1 MSAVRGTEEQV
12 AGRARTKQRLV
23 SEVCELLN
31 LRTVE
36 QSAGSTI
43 PKAFYREVASI
54 LGIDCRA
61 DEPGLD
67 VAQKIV
73 AAAGL
78 RWPTGADSTNTPSG
92 GGGTITA
99 VGLAAVRDAVI
110 ELRERS
116 LMSSSSHSETQQ
128 EVEDDQEVAE
138 VRPGVHS
145 LKIYENFN
153 NNWWFALAELVDNS
167 IASYERLLLEYPD
180 ASIPQLAVDITLSQT
195 EVVVRD
201 NAGGIDAKN
210 LRRALQ
216 VGTTPEDLSK
226 LNQYG
231 IGMKTSVFWIGKSV
245 AITTTERNSSIER
258 SLRLDLTKIQN
269 DHDTVPIKKSLAVY
283 ESHGTTITVSKLSRG
298 KPQTSTLT
306 KTQRHLASIYRKY
319 LDSGLLVLRIDG
331 EKIEFEPLTIVNA
344 PLWKITSDGAKVAT
358 DQEPRLWK
366 RDFSVVVPASLDS
379 ASSPRDRTVTGWVGI
394 FEHGKRREGKRE
406 FAGIQG
412 FWRNRVVLGLSGG
425 GQSFIDTEFA
435 WKPKELGLSGNMFPS
450 LRLTGEVNLD
460 DFTVGT
466 HKNSINWNQ
475 EQQTFLWKEVRKLL
489 EAEHFYAMM
498 EAYAPSGSRKRP
510 TKNPRGAPT
519 PPAVPLPPIPAPG
532 PRAPEN
538 PSGPTPEIPTGSKR
552 DLSTVEWEGGEVTAI
567 DLRNVR
573 EPFELLLNFEGVDS
587 TRAHFTALLNE
598 ASRYVRTFHPS
609 PDSLEEI
616 ETIGAAFAHAQLWMR
631 TRHADAAEFAR
642 QFHVYFEYALERIC
656 VAHELR
662 EQMK

>member
-1 MSAVRGTEEQV
+1 M
-12 AGRARTKQRLV
+12 AGRAKTKQRLANEICV
-23 SEVCELLN
+23 LLG
-31 LRTVE
+31 LQPIE

-43 PKAFYREVASI
+43 PKDFYRDVASV
-54 LGIDCRA
+54 LGIRCHNA
-61 DEPGLD
+61 ESGLD
-67 VAQKIV
+67 VARKIL
-73 AAAGL
+73 AAAGHQ
-78 RWPTGADSTNTPSG
+78 WPAGADSTNAPSG

-110 ELRERS
+110 KLRERS
-116 LMSSSSHSETQQ
+116 PMTSIAHSGLQ
-128 EVEDDQEVAE
+128 EEDEDDREVAE

-167 IASYERLLLEYPD
+167 IASYERLILEYPD
-180 ASIPQLAVDITLSQT
+180 ASIPQLVVDITLSQT
-195 EVVVRD
+195 EVIVRD

-231 IGMKTSVFWIGKSV
+231 IGMKTSVFWIGKCV
-245 AITTTERNSSIER
+245 AISTTERNSSIER

-269 DHDTVPIKKSLAVY
+269 DHDTVPIKKGMALY
-283 ESHGTTITVSKLSRG
+283 ESHGTTITVSQLSRG

-319 LDSGLLVLRIDG
+319 LETGLLVLRINE
-331 EKIEFEPLTIVNA
+331 EKVEFTPLTIVNA
-344 PLWKITSDGAKVAT
+344 PLWKISPDGAKVPT

-366 RDFSVVVPASLDS
+366 LDFTVVIPASLDS
-379 ASSPRDRTVTGWVGI
+379 ATNPRDRTVTGWVGI

-412 FWRNRVVLGLSGG
+412 FWRKRVVLGLSGG
-425 GQSFIDTEFA
+425 GQSFIDTDFA
-435 WKPKELGLSGNMFPS
+435 WKPKELGLAGNHFPS

-475 EQQTFLWKEVRKLL
+475 EQQTFLWLEVRKLL
-489 EAEHFYAMM
+489 DAEKFYAMM
-498 EAYAPSGSRKRP
+498 DAYSPSGSRKRA

-519 PPAVPLPPIPAPG
+519 PPAVPLPPMPAPG
-532 PRAPEN
+532 PRAPEH
-538 PSGPTPEIPTGSKR
+538 PSGPTSEIPTGSKR
-552 DLSTVEWEGGEVTAI
+552 DLSTVEWEPGVVTAI
-567 DLRNVR
+567 DLKNVR
-573 EPFELLLNFEGVDS
+573 EPFESLLNFEGIDS
-587 TRAHFTALLNE
+587 TRAYFTALLNE
-598 ASRYVRTFHPS
+598 SSAYIRTFHPS

-616 ETIGAAFAHAQLWMR
+616 ETISAAFAHAQLWMR
-631 TRHADAAEFAR
+631 TRHADGAEFAM
-642 QFHVYFEYALERIC
+642 QFHRYFEYALERIC
-656 VAHELR
+656 VAHQLR
-662 EQMK
+662 GQIR